1 MPISHG
7 AGPAT
12 RGVHAH
18 PRNDFAPYSDPIAL
32 KTSDGH
38 EVEQPGPTDMTHFN
52 KRFKPVPALAA
63 LALLCAAPMLQAAPV
78 SFGTSAALIS
88 TGTGPTVGYGIDGEP
103 SGENG
108 GTLLDVSFVNS
119 LVAQAF
125 SLASVGD
132 SVSFDFATVGFN
144 EPNTGSGGNQ
154 GIRNGEVDYLGLI
167 ARFDFAHP
175 MGSVVDLVAIVTATT
190 GPIDDGAV
198 DYAISW
204 NPVEADFGA
213 GGRFRLSV
221 NNMSF
226 TGTGSQTARATID
239 LLSAP
244 DLRVA
249 AVPEPA
255 SIALV
260 SIALAG
266 AGAVR
271 RRRAA

>member
-1 MPISHG
+1 
-7 AGPAT
+7 
-12 RGVHAH
+12 
-18 PRNDFAPYSDPIAL
+18 
-32 KTSDGH
+32 
-38 EVEQPGPTDMTHFN
+38 MTHFN
-52 KRFKPVPALAA
+52 KRFKRVPTLMA

-78 SFGTSAALIS
+78 NFGTTAELIK
-88 TGTGPTVGYGIDGEP
+88 TGTGLTVGYGIDGEP

-108 GTLLDVSFVNS
+108 GTLLDVVFANS

-132 SVSFDFATVGFN
+132 SVSFNFATVSFN

-154 GIRNGEVDYLGLI
+154 GIRNGELDYLGLI
-167 ARFDFAHP
+167 ARFDFTDP
-175 MGSVVDLVAIVTATT
+175 MGSVVDLMAIVTATT
-190 GPIDDGAV
+190 GPIDDAAV

-204 NPVEADFGA
+204 SPVEADFGS

-221 NNMSF
+221 NDMAF
-226 TGTGSQTARATID
+226 TGTGSQQTARATIE
-239 LLSAP
+239 LLSASDP
-244 DLRVA
+244 RVT

-260 SIALAG
+260 GIALAG

>member
-1 MPISHG
+1 
-7 AGPAT
+7 
-12 RGVHAH
+12 
-18 PRNDFAPYSDPIAL
+18 
-32 KTSDGH
+32 
-38 EVEQPGPTDMTHFN
+38 MTHFN
-52 KRFKPVPALAA
+52 KRFKRVPTLMA

-78 SFGTSAALIS
+78 NFGTTAALIS
-88 TGTGPTVGYGIDGEP
+88 TGLTVGYGIDGEP

-108 GTLLDVSFVNS
+108 GTLLDVVFANS

-125 SLASVGD
+125 PLANVGD
-132 SVSFDFATVGFN
+132 SVSFDFATVSFN

-154 GIRNGEVDYLGLI
+154 GIRNGELDYLGLI
-167 ARFDFAHP
+167 ARFDFTDP
-175 MGSVVDLVAIVTATT
+175 MGSVVDLMAIVTATT
-190 GPIDDGAV
+190 GPIDDAAV

-204 NPVEADFGA
+204 SPVEADFGS

-221 NNMSF
+221 NDMAF
-226 TGTGSQTARATID
+226 TGTGSQTARATIE
-239 LLSAP
+239 LLSASDP
-244 DLRVA
+244 RVT

-260 SIALAG
+260 GIALAG